1 MNVSAAI
8 PTLVGDLERF
18 SPLSDRVEG
27 LVDAQVERFRP
38 KSSDWIVVP
47 WTNGFYLFSEDVEG
61 QRQGR
66 EIVSAFLGPSIA
78 VLETVDEAVLEESL
92 PVVWK
97 ETGLVKA
104 SSLRLVG
111 GHSNAERMVARL
123 EDMVASLGGR
133 IRRALELK
141 PSPTD
146 LLRDFR
152 LALIRRDDDSARQLL
167 DEVRLTAH
175 VSAENLRYL
184 RLEYLAAF
192 ERWADMRKLPH
203 LGALLQAR
211 RPRAI
216 SETLFRMVW
225 WTELVGIDTRNAY
238 AAFVRGNVVDTYGQ
252 LLRSIRVPSTPE
264 GRVVGFLCAV
274 IDSDTARQ
282 ELMLQSAT
290 DEVEDA
296 RLRDLVS
303 ASGSAVASDPTTP
316 VADPVVSAFDDGR
329 YSEVIDSFLAEPSA
343 MYADLAVQ
351 AVLESGMSE
360 RAGNVLFAVGD
371 LEACGE
377 LALSRRTRR
386 DLEDLERLSRDNC
399 AGWLEWAER
408 LGGQSRWPEASSVL
422 RNSGPS
428 WQSLASLETGRV
440 KKLCDCLVGALG
452 GINDDQLRASL
463 DILCH
468 EGALQLARG
477 SANDFCGTTL
487 LLLSEQENFSEMV
500 RFAYLELF
508 EAWLGAGPIT
518 AEYSEVLEQTATIWE
533 RIRARNAVEWAI
545 EILELTANSS
555 CPDSTVQTNFVV
567 GLINDIRRQF
577 YRTAALRERA
587 ELEDIAEQ
595 LGLPT
600 EPIEASEVERDLW
613 SKLNGKSVGVYSHLP
628 RARSLLESRL
638 RRLCNVVEVQGN
650 SDEAS
655 TAALRS
661 MATRVDYLLVH
672 TWKASH
678 QATAAIDAVRP
689 REEQIFP
696 VQKGVT
702 GFLRALE
709 SALSA

>member
-1 MNVSAAI
+1 
-8 PTLVGDLERF
+8 
-18 SPLSDRVEG
+18 
-27 LVDAQVERFRP
+27 
-38 KSSDWIVVP
+38 
-47 WTNGFYLFSEDVEG
+47 
-61 QRQGR
+61 
-66 EIVSAFLGPSIA
+66 
-78 VLETVDEAVLEESL
+78 
-92 PVVWK
+92 
-97 ETGLVKA
+97 
-104 SSLRLVG
+104 
-111 GHSNAERMVARL
+111 
-123 EDMVASLGGR
+123 
-133 IRRALELK
+133 
-141 PSPTD
+141 
-146 LLRDFR
+146 
-152 LALIRRDDDSARQLL
+152 
-167 DEVRLTAH
+167 
-175 VSAENLRYL
+175 
-184 RLEYLAAF
+184 
-192 ERWADMRKLPH
+192 
-203 LGALLQAR
+203 
-211 RPRAI
+211 
-216 SETLFRMVW
+216 
-225 WTELVGIDTRNAY
+225 
-238 AAFVRGNVVDTYGQ
+238 
-252 LLRSIRVPSTPE
+252 
-264 GRVVGFLCAV
+264 
-274 IDSDTARQ
+274 
-282 ELMLQSAT
+282 
-290 DEVEDA
+290 
-296 RLRDLVS
+296 
-303 ASGSAVASDPTTP
+303 VASDPTTP

-329 YSEVIDSFLAEPSA
+329 YSQVIDSFLAEPSA
-343 MYADLAVQ
+343 TYADVAVQ

-360 RAGNVLFAVGD
+360 RAGNVLVAVRE
-371 LEACGE
+371 LEVRGE
-377 LALSRRTRR
+377 LTLGRRTRR
-386 DLEDLERLSRDNC
+386 DLEDLESLSRDNC
-399 AGWLEWAER
+399 TGWLEWAER

-422 RNSGPS
+422 RNSEPS
-428 WQSLASLETGRV
+428 WQPLASLETGQV

-468 EGALQLARG
+468 EAALQLARG

-500 RFAYLELF
+500 RFSYLELF
-508 EAWLGAGPIT
+508 EAWLGAGPTT
-518 AEYSEVLEQTATIWE
+518 AEYTEVLEQTATIWE

-555 CPDSTVQTNFVV
+555 CPDPTVQTNFAV